1 MCNSTVKGCAI
12 LLCSRYKEYRCCFNC
27 GQRHTCQEA
36 CANTPEKCMAQRD
49 KPLLPNKDHSS
60 KMRPCKYCGGNG
72 VLAYGALDGRPI
84 YGTHKV
90 KCMDCGAET
99 ATYCNKETPKEL
111 WNAQKYKKG
120 ERSGE

>member
-1 MCNSTVKGCAI
+1 MRNGTVKGCAI
-12 LLCSRYKEYRCCFNC
+12 FLCSRYKEHRCCFGC
-27 GQRHTCQEA
+27 GLMKTCQDA

-49 KPLLPNKDHSS
+49 MPFLPIKDQPVTM
-60 KMRPCKYCGGNG
+60 KPCKYCGGKG

-111 WNAQKYKKG
+111 WNAHMYKKAKG
-120 ERSGE
+120 GG